1 MIYITTGD
9 RIGYEQ
15 GNEKGQQEQAQTY
28 VLRHLEKRLGE
39 LPQQV

>member
-15 GNEKGQQEQAQTY
+15 GQQEQAQTY